1 MQSKF
6 SDAILE
12 MQQKSGLKYLILEK
26 KIAAMK
32 EELEVKEAQLH
43 AVVEGIAPKKGIR
56 LVVYHMRKMKLKSQL
71 GGNLLIVKKIYQFLE
86 NHFTFQTN

>member
-32 EELEVKEAQLH
+32 DELEVKEAQLH
-43 AVVEGIAPKKGIR
+43 AVVEGAPPRKG
-56 LVVYHMRKMKLKSQL
+56 
-71 GGNLLIVKKIYQFLE
+71 N
-86 NHFTFQTN
+86 

>member
-6 SDAILE
+6 SESILE

-26 KIAAMK
+26 KIAVMR

-43 AVVEGIAPKKGIR
+43 AVVEQGATKKG
-56 LVVYHMRKMKLKSQL
+56 KTA
-71 GGNLLIVKKIYQFLE
+71 FLC
-86 NHFTFQTN
+86 FTFVFLLSVTL